1 MAGVMEEVVG
11 AVLAVMDALVV
22 VKEVVLAP
30 AKEVALEAARAVV
43 ALVLINATIVVLEDA
58 NRHVLVVLVSVAEI
72 VILVVKAVVM
82 LNALVIV

>member
-1 MAGVMEEVVG
+1 MEEVVG

-22 VKEVVLAP
+22 VKE
-30 AKEVALEAARAVV
+30 
-43 ALVLINATIVVLEDA
+43 VVLEDA